1 MIKYIRADILRIWH
15 KKSFLTAVGIFY
27 GLYAL
32 LVFIYFNPTFT
43 SEMYVS
49 KITNYLSYFP
59 LLVGILIFLSVYADD
74 FKCKSMQ
81 VAIGYGFSRT
91 KIIVSKL
98 IECALLLLGIGAIT
112 ALIVNIVP
120 VLLGIGDM
128 SGDLTLSLVL
138 TVIAEMLRTIGY
150 VAISAIA
157 IFASQNAVGSIV
169 CYVLLSTKTVYI
181 VFSIIL
187 GQDIIINIVGDLT
200 KYLYTSRL
208 YLAKMAILQ
217 GEGFILSLIVTLLVY
232 VIVPTVISAIVFRK
246 KELEF

>member
-1 MIKYIRADILRIWH
+1 M
-15 KKSFLTAVGIFY
+15 
-27 GLYAL
+27 
-32 LVFIYFNPTFT
+32 FIYFNPTFT

-59 LLVGILIFLSVYADD
+59 LLIGILIFLSVYADD

-98 IECALLLLGIGAIT
+98 IECALLLLGIGVIT

-120 VLLGIGDM
+120 VLLEIGDM

-138 TVIAEMLRTIGY
+138 TVIAKMLRTIGY

-187 GQDIIINIVGDLT
+187 G
-200 KYLYTSRL
+200 
-208 YLAKMAILQ
+208 
-217 GEGFILSLIVTLLVY
+217 
-232 VIVPTVISAIVFRK
+232 
-246 KELEF
+246 